1 MPDTTNRLRRLLEM
15 EGTLTKAEL
24 ADRLHLTGR
33 HVRRLVAELDE
44 QGVPIIHGR
53 DGRQRTYSIPEP
65 HRRQRVPVRLPP
77 AALQRL
83 LACVD
88 DAEDAAGLE
97 ARRALQDAL
106 RAEP

>member
-1 MPDTTNRLRRLLEM
+1 MPDTTDRLRRLLEL

-44 QGVPIIHGR
+44 RGVPIVQGR
-53 DGRQRTYSIPEP
+53 DGRQRTYSIPEL
-65 HRRQRVPVRLPP
+65 HRRQRVPVRLSP

-83 LACVD
+83 LTCVD
-88 DAEDAAGLE
+88 CAEDAAGLE
-97 ARRALQDAL
+97 AWSALQDVL